1 MTYKQWTVKV
11 RPHPGSSSE
20 EIANEPNWGAGH
32 QHRVGYRDKA
42 NRKPGFT
49 SEDSGYRDEIQEAK
63 REMTELKREE
73 TSGKLVNFRDLIS
86 HQPVRPDLGSLEPIE
101 D

>member
-11 RPHPGSSSE
+11 RPHPGSSFE

-49 SEDSGYRDEIQEAK
+49 TEESDYRDEIQEAK
-63 REMTELKREE
+63 REMAELRREE

-86 HQPVRPDLGSLEPIE
+86 HQPVRHESGGLTKLRG
-101 D
+101 